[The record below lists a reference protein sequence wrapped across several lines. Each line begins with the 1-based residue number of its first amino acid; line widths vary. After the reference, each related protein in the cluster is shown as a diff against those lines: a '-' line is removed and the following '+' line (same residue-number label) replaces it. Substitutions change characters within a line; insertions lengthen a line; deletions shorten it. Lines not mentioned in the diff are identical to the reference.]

1 MRDHPYSVLVACAT
15 RHGATAGIA
24 ARIGDRLRETLA
36 SPQWEVSVVDSES
49 IDSIGDHDAV
59 VLGSA
64 VYLGSW
70 IKSARQLLNDLQS
83 APPLGLWLFSS
94 GPVGDDAANAE
105 HADTAP
111 DVASELDVRDSIV
124 FAGRIDFSELSR
136 FERAVAKALR
146 VDEGDYRDWEAVDAW
161 ALGIARDLLVTMND
175 PGQKGGP
182 DGEKRDLLP

>member
-36 SPQWEVSVVDSES
+36 SPQWEVSVLDSQS

-94 GPVGDDAANAE
+94 GPVGDDAAN
-105 HADTAP
+105 
-111 DVASELDVRDSIV
+111 
-124 FAGRIDFSELSR
+124 
-136 FERAVAKALR
+136 
-146 VDEGDYRDWEAVDAW
+146 
-161 ALGIARDLLVTMND
+161 
-175 PGQKGGP
+175 
-182 DGEKRDLLP
+182 

>member
-1 MRDHPYSVLVACAT
+1 
-15 RHGATAGIA
+15 
-24 ARIGDRLRETLA
+24 
-36 SPQWEVSVVDSES
+36 
-49 IDSIGDHDAV
+49 
-59 VLGSA
+59 
-64 VYLGSW
+64 
-70 IKSARQLLNDLQS
+70 
-83 APPLGLWLFSS
+83 
-94 GPVGDDAANAE
+94 GDDAANAE